1 MTNIRYGCLS
11 VSLLSGWMLWWMTC
25 LFVGHWLFSYGWWR
39 CWIAWLVGGW
49 RACLVEATWREFC
62 LASILHSTPQIGHTS
77 TKCHFLF
84 GNWHSF
90 FFFFSISSFFI
101 GPILWMTMHVEL
113 YFYKVS
119 FNCSHTWV
127 EYRFVGYCHFSFLLY
142 LFQANPQ
149 IGHTWVKWKL
159 FGDYNFSFLTEEE
172 HRIFQKDKK
181 FNLARIFAYCFIHK
195 CHWIWILHF
204 GIIHIYPHLIYS
216 PDLTENKCDQL
227 QHT

>member
-1 MTNIRYGCLS
+1 MDDVLVWWKPLDGNFVSQVSSTQLPKLATLLQNATSFLEIGIPFFSSS
-11 VSLLSGWMLWWMTC
+11 VFHHFSSALFYEWQCMLNC
-25 LFVGHWLFSYGWWR
+25 IF
-39 CWIAWLVGGW
+39 I
-49 RACLVEATWREFC
+49 
-62 LASILHSTPQIGHTS
+62 
-77 TKCHFLF
+77 KCH
-84 GNWHSF
+84 
-90 FFFFSISSFFI
+90 
-101 GPILWMTMHVEL
+101 T
-113 YFYKVS
+113 

-127 EYRFVGYCHFSFLLY
+127 EFRFVGYCHFSFLLY

-227 QHT
+227 LHI